1 MFGIPSVIWTTAL
14 LALLAFWLVA
24 TLVMA
29 WQRINKTSA
38 ALAGEQSHDQAHA
51 KLQEPKWLEGIGWA
65 VVVLIV
71 LAVYSGIREGK
82 DLTLTLVSAAL
93 ILGTVRLLDLLVL
106 AKPRAKLAAVTADES
121 LHQIAKYGGKLLS
134 WGRDYFLIILVVLL
148 IRSWVFEPF
157 KIPSASMRPTLIE
170 GDYLVVSRFS
180 YGIYLPVLNYE
191 LFDIADPE
199 RGDVI
204 VFTPPHQPSRYI
216 KRVVAVPGDTV
227 RYDYSAK
234 QLFINGER
242 ISRELVPGGS
252 ESLTMTREN
261 GSQQVSNVLRYKET
275 LGNVDH
281 DIFIDPGVRSPF
293 TGVGVFDAN
302 LRELSRG
309 VTVPEGKYFAM
320 GDNRDASLD
329 SRYWGFV
336 DETMIA
342 GRAEFKWMY
351 WPSLFSIPKFH
362 RVGAIE

>member
-1 MFGIPSVIWTTAL
+1 MLGIPSVIYTMVL
-14 LALLAFWLVA
+14 LALLAFWLGA
-24 TLVMA
+24 TLFFA
-29 WQRINKTSA
+29 WQRITKASL
-38 ALAGEQSHDQAHA
+38 ALAGEQSHEQALA

-65 VVVLIV
+65 VIVLLV
-71 LAVYSGIREGK
+71 LAVFTGIREGN
-82 DLTLTLVSAAL
+82 DLTLTLVVATI
-93 ILGTVRLLDLLVL
+93 ILGLVRLLDFLVL
-106 AKPRAKLAAVTADES
+106 AKPRAKLAATTGNE
-121 LHQIAKYGGKLLS
+121 QIQQAAKYGGKMLS
-134 WGRDYFLIILVVLL
+134 WGRDYFLIIFIVLL

-204 VFTPPHQPSRYI
+204 VFTPPHDASRYI

-227 RYDYSAK
+227 RYDYQSK
-234 QLFINGER
+234 QLFVNGER
-242 ISRELVPGGS
+242 VVRELVPGGS
-252 ESLTMTREN
+252 ETLTMTRED
-261 GSQQVSNVLRYKET
+261 GREQSANVLRYREQ
-275 LGNVDH
+275 LGDVDH
-281 DIFIDPGVRSPF
+281 DIFINPGTTSAF
-293 TGVGVFDAN
+293 TGISVFDAN
-302 LRELSRG
+302 LRQLSRG
-309 VTVPEGKYFAM
+309 VTVPQGKYFAM

-351 WPSLFSIPKFH
+351 WPSFFSLPQFH